1 MARYSYP
8 HIIDNGGGERLTFL
22 RRVQGPHGER
32 LEVENAVSPGAGP
45 PMHTHR
51 YQTEALTV
59 VQGRIG
65 YQRLGQAPQ
74 YAGPGETVTF
84 RPGESHKFWNAGQDE
99 LRCTGYVE
107 PPDNIEYFLTELYAS
122 TKRNGGKRPDPFE
135 AAYLVRHFRSEFSL
149 QDVPA
154 LVQRIVFPI
163 QVALGRL
170 LGKYTQYADAPEPVR
185 R

>member
-8 HIIDNGGGERLTFL
+8 HKIDNGGGERLTFL

-32 LEVENAVSPGAGP
+32 LEVENTVAPGAGP

-74 YAGPGETVTF
+74 YAGAGETVTF
-84 RPGESHKFWNAGQDE
+84 GPGESHKFWNAGQDE
-99 LRCTGYVE
+99 LRCAGYVE

-122 TKRNGGKRPDPFE
+122 TKRGGGHRPDPFD
-135 AAYLVRHFRSEFSL
+135 AAFLVHYFRSEFAL
-149 QDVPA
+149 LAVPA
-154 LVQRIVFPI
+154 LVQRIIFPI
-163 QVALGRL
+163 QVLIGRL
-170 LGKYTQYADAPEPVR
+170 LGRYARYADAPMPVR